1 MIKTQKPCHK
11 CGNIRHE
18 WDLIMLKLLLV
29 REIKN
34 EKQTH
39 GLLFKIGKDDKREF
53 ICYTLEDKERDVKI
67 KKPNSNTNRQIYCY
81 CHNVA
86 KIQKELPLI
95 LNVPNFSGV
104 RFHGGNNE
112 NDSEGCPLLGMVR
125 HMDAISNC
133 APAVALVTKMIKE
146 AKEAQLTIV

>member
-1 MIKTQKPCHK
+1 
-11 CGNIRHE
+11 
-18 WDLIMLKLLLV
+18 MLKLLLV

-67 KKPNSNTNRQIYCY
+67 KGQTAIPTGKYTVIVTMSP
-81 CHNVA
+81 
-86 KIQKELPLI
+86 KFKKELPLI
-95 LNVPNFSGV
+95 INVPNFNGV

-112 NDSEGCPLLGMVR
+112 NDSEGCLLLGMVR
-125 HMDAISNC
+125 HSNAISNC

>member
-1 MIKTQKPCHK
+1 MKQESLS
-11 CGNIRHE
+11 HE

-39 GLLFKIGKDDKREF
+39 GRLFKVDKDNKREF
-53 ICYTLEDKERDVKI
+53 ICYTLEDKERLVKVKGQTAI
-67 KKPNSNTNRQIYCY
+67 PTGKYTVIVTMSPRFK
-81 CHNVA
+81 
-86 KIQKELPLI
+86 KELPLI

-104 RFHGGNNE
+104 RFHGGNDE

-125 HMDAISNC
+125 HSNAISNC

>member
-1 MIKTQKPCHK
+1 MKQESLS
-11 CGNIRHE
+11 HE

-34 EKQTH
+34 DKQTH
-39 GLLFKIGKDDKREF
+39 GRLFKVDKDNKREF
-53 ICYTLEDKERDVKI
+53 ICYTLEDKERLVKI
-67 KKPNSNTNRQIYCY
+67 KGQTAIPTGKYTVIVTMSP
-81 CHNVA
+81 
-86 KIQKELPLI
+86 KFKKELPLI

-104 RFHGGNNE
+104 RFHGGNTE
-112 NDSEGCPLLGMVR
+112 NDSEGCPLLGMIR